1 MPPKS
6 NNDKVFS
13 SPRLLVNLF
22 AMSWWGSEKFYKICF
37 QRKEAEAAGRV
48 KQTKAQANAGKSAK
62 QKKEELKNKKA
73 ADKEKK
79 SGW

>member
-1 MPPKS
+1 MAK
-6 NNDKVFS
+6 FS
-13 SPRLLVNLF
+13 V
-22 AMSWWGSEKFYKICF
+22 MDQFYNIYL

-48 KQTKAQANAGKSAK
+48 KQTKQQANAGKSAK
-62 QKKEELKNKKA
+62 QKKEELKSKKA

>member
-13 SPRLLVNLF
+13 SPRLSVKHF
-22 AMSWWGSEKFYKICF
+22 AMSWWGSEKLYVIYF

>member
-13 SPRLLVNLF
+13 SSRLLVKHF
-22 AMSWWGSEKFYKICF
+22 AMSWWGSEEFLKIYF

-48 KQTKAQANAGKSAK
+48 KQTKQQANAGKSAK

>member
-1 MPPKS
+1 MH
-6 NNDKVFS
+6 
-13 SPRLLVNLF
+13 
-22 AMSWWGSEKFYKICF
+22 WWGSEKLYKFFF

-48 KQTKAQANAGKSAK
+48 KQTKQQANAGKSAK
-62 QKKEELKNKKA
+62 QKKEELKTKKA

>member
-1 MPPKS
+1 MH
-6 NNDKVFS
+6 
-13 SPRLLVNLF
+13 PRLLICTQICKTF
-22 AMSWWGSEKFYKICF
+22 ADRKCF

>member
-6 NNDKVFS
+6 NNEKVYQKSFWS
-13 SPRLLVNLF
+13 D
-22 AMSWWGSEKFYKICF
+22 AFYKYIYL

-48 KQTKAQANAGKSAK
+48 KQTKQQANAGKSAK